1 MDINEMISL
10 SGKVAFV
17 GMVIMFIAMVMLF
30 PENTNEDVENLSKV
44 IGYVGGIIC
53 VIGIIAMFSY
63 GIYSMLM

>member
-30 PENTNEDVENLSKV
+30 PEDRTESRETFSKV
-44 IGYVGGIIC
+44 LAYIGGIIC

-63 GIYSMLM
+63 GIYSKLI